1 MDFLKWIFT
10 TSMAV
15 ALLFFGLQPESEKDE
30 ANNQNKSGTTIHFLL
45 K

>member
-10 TSMAV
+10 TSIAV
-15 ALLFFGLQPESEKDE
+15 ALLFFGMQPDSDNEE
-30 ANNQNKSGTTIHFLL
+30 ANNENGTSIQFLL

>member
-10 TSMAV
+10 TSMAL
-15 ALLFFGLQPESEKDE
+15 ALLFFGMAPDSEKDE
-30 ANNQNKSGTTIHFLL
+30 ASLTNDQASSIHVLL

>member
-15 ALLFFGLQPESEKDE
+15 ALLFLGMSPEEDKKEVSVKTEK
-30 ANNQNKSGTTIHFLL
+30 AMTVQFHL